1 MKKKILLPTDF
12 SRNSWNAIQYALEL
26 YKNEICDFYVLNTFN
41 ATGYALESMM
51 VPEPGEKIYEEAKEK
66 SEKGLGKILERLAFR
81 DDNPNHKF
89 FMVSRFNSLLD
100 AIKDFVD
107 KEDIQMIIM
116 GTKGS
121 TDARDVIFG
130 SNTVMVM
137 EKSRNCP
144 VMAIP
149 EEASYN
155 ELKEIVFP
163 TNYRMNFKHREL
175 QDIIEASKMSDAAI
189 RVLYASDGDPLD
201 KEQENNKKLLS
212 EIFGGLPHT
221 FHTLSNVDPQS
232 AVRCFVESRE
242 SDMITFFNRKHSF
255 FGSIFSRPMV
265 KSLGRYSKVP
275 VLALHDLR
283 N

>member
-12 SRNSWNAIQYALEL
+12 SRNAWNAIQYAIEL
-26 YKNEICDFYVLNTFN
+26 YKNEVCDFYVLNAFN

-66 SEKGLGKILERLAFR
+66 SEKGLGRILERLTFR

-89 FMVSRFNSLLD
+89 FMVSQFNSLLD
-100 AIKDFVD
+100 AIKDLVD

-116 GTKGS
+116 GTKGA
-121 TDARDVIFG
+121 TGARDVVFG

-149 EEASYN
+149 EEASYKD
-155 ELKEIVFP
+155 LKEIVFP
-163 TNYRMNFKHREL
+163 TDYRMNFKRREL
-175 QDIIEASKMSDAAI
+175 QDIIEAAKMSTAAI

-201 KEQENNKKLLS
+201 DEQENNKKLLS
-212 EIFGGLPHT
+212 ESFNGLPHT
-221 FHTLSNVDPQS
+221 FHIVSNVDPQS

-242 SDMITFFNRKHSF
+242 SDMITFFNRRHSF
-255 FGSIFSRPMV
+255 FGSIFSKPMV
-265 KSLGRYSKVP
+265 KSLGRYAKVP

>member
-12 SRNSWNAIQYALEL
+12 SKNAWNAIQYAIEL
-26 YKNEICDFYVLNTFN
+26 YKNETCDFYILNAFN

-51 VPEPGEKIYEEAKEK
+51 VPEPGEKLYEEAKEK
-66 SEKGLGKILERLAFR
+66 SEQGLGKILQRLSFR
-81 DDNPNHKF
+81 DESPNHKF
-89 FMVSRFNSLLD
+89 FMVSQFNNLLD
-100 AIKDFVD
+100 AIKDIVD

-116 GTKGS
+116 GTKGK
-121 TDARDVIFG
+121 TAAQDVVFG

-149 EEASYN
+149 EEASYKDL
-155 ELKEIVFP
+155 EEIVFP
-163 TNYRMNFKHREL
+163 TDYKMNFKRREL
-175 QDIIEASKMSDAAI
+175 QDIVEAAKMSDAAI
-189 RVLYASDGDPLD
+189 RILHASNGDPLD
-201 KEQENNKKLLS
+201 EEQENNKKLLG
-212 EIFGGLPHT
+212 EIFDGLPHT
-221 FHTLSNVDPQS
+221 FHTVTNVDPQS

-255 FGSIFSRPMV
+255 FGSVFSRPMV

>member
-12 SRNSWNAIQYALEL
+12 SNNAWNAIEYAMEL
-26 YKNEICDFYVLNTFN
+26 YKSEACDFYILNAFN

-51 VPEPGEKIYEEAKEK
+51 VPEPGEKLYEEAKKK
-66 SEKGLGKILERLAFR
+66 SEQGLAKILERVTFR
-81 DDNPNHKF
+81 DEYPKHKF
-89 FMVSRFNSLLD
+89 FMVSQFNSLLE
-100 AIKDFVD
+100 AIKDIVD
-107 KEDIQMIIM
+107 KQDIQMIIM

-121 TDARDVIFG
+121 TDAVDVVFG

-149 EEASYN
+149 ENARYTD
-155 ELKEIVFP
+155 LKEIVFP
-163 TNYRMNFKHREL
+163 TDFKMNFKQREL
-175 QDIIEASKMSDAAI
+175 LDIIEVAKMSKAAI
-189 RVLYASDGDPLD
+189 RILYASDGDPLNE
-201 KEQENNKKLLS
+201 EQENNKKLL
-212 EIFGGLPHT
+212 EEYFEELTRT
-221 FHTLSNVDPQS
+221 FHTLTNLDAPS

-242 SDMITFFNRKHSF
+242 SDMIVFFNRKHSF
-255 FGSIFSRPMV
+255 FGSIFSKPMV

-283 N
+283 S